1 MGKRIFEVILDNLKK
16 PAAWA
21 AIFTIL
27 AAMGVQWSEQ
37 TDRFITTMGIIIV
50 DIVRAIV
57 G

>member
-37 TDRFITTMGIIIV
+37 TDRTITTMGIVIV
-50 DIVRAIV
+50 DIIRAIV